1 MDKFTYII
9 SSVDDVNGN
18 VDHADNCF
26 IKINS
31 LPQEYNYFKVKVNT
45 FRINTGSLDA
55 TFNHCHTFI

>member
-18 VDHADNCF
+18 ADHAENCF

-31 LPQEYNYFKVKVNT
+31 LRQGYNYFKVKVYT
-45 FRINTGSLDA
+45 FIINAGSLDA
-55 TFNHCHTFI
+55 TFKPPLSF